1 MPKGN
6 TTITDLLNEIFKTTA
21 LPWAAN
27 THLYVAL
34 HTANP
39 GAGGSQTTSE
49 CAYGSY
55 ARVAVVR
62 SALGWT
68 VSGQSSSNAALVQ
81 FPTCT
86 SGSETATHVS
96 IGTTSSGAGQIVY
109 VGALNTSLPIATTI
123 QPQFAIGALTA
134 TES

>member
-6 TTITDLLNEIFKTTA
+6 STITDLLNEIFKTTA
-21 LPWAAN
+21 LPWAAI
-27 THLYVAL
+27 THLYIAL

-55 ARVAVVR
+55 ARVAVIR
-62 SALGWT
+62 SGAGWT
-68 VSGQSSSNAALVQ
+68 VSGTSSSNAALIQ

-96 IGTTSSGAGQIVY
+96 IGTSLSGAGQLVY

-134 TES
+134 TET